1 MNEKKAIGSMPV
13 ERVVFNE
20 ITKNAIL
27 DAMQK
32 PRQINSEL
40 VEAYLARRALDYL
53 VGFGISP
60 LLWRKLPGARSAGRV
75 QSVALKLIC
84 EREAKIEAFNADE
97 YWSVEAVVTKEDGSD
112 LVVRLTHLD
121 RKKLGKLDLSN
132 ETMALAAVEAVKAST
147 LEVEEVETRRVKRNP
162 QPPFTTSTM
171 QQEASRKLGFS
182 ASRTMRV
189 AQKLYEGINIGAET
203 TGLITYMRTDGVQLS
218 QEAIGDIRKA
228 ISTLKGCLL
237 YTSPSPRD

>member
-84 EREAKIEAFNADE
+84 EREAEIEAFNADE